1 MDWNIQWTY
10 QIQMDQRLSIF
21 KQSVIF
27 LLIISIS
34 FGQRTKQE
42 RKDPKQANI
51 EQFNLTV
58 SPRVT
63 DQSNKIQLNTYILLP
78 SFALQFI
85 KENGGFQSKFE
96 ARISILNRDGEQIDS
111 KTVEQILSASDYVET
126 VSKKNWYF
134 IQHDFMVAPGKYTV
148 VGEVLDVDTRNRGVH
163 EKEVDLTKFN
173 KDFFI
178 LDPQV
183 MTYYKGSWQGENKL
197 MPSYKNEIRPQQSI
211 VPVVISGRVSSEDYS
226 IKLMLKNNNDEVIAS
241 IDSTISNNKTFLNER
256 FDLNVKNVHGLR
268 GKLNV
273 ILSQND
279 QVDEKEV
286 EMMIKRPGVSSNIRD
301 VDEALDQMRY
311 ILTNEERSKMGKAK
325 KKEREKLF
333 YEFWRDR
340 DPTPET
346 SVNELMDQYYYRVS
360 YTNEKFASFGPGWKS
375 DMGMIYILFGPPD
388 DTQRSFI
395 NSSRNTYETWYYY
408 TINRNFDFY
417 DENGFGDYRLS
428 TPYIYGRAW

>member
-10 QIQMDQRLSIF
+10 QIQMDQRLSIY
-21 KQSVIF
+21 KQSIIF

-85 KENGGFQSKFE
+85 KENGRFQSKFE

-163 EKEVDLTKFN
+163 VKEVDLTKFN

-256 FDLNVKNVHGLR
+256 FDLKVKNVHGLR

-346 SVNELMDQYYYRVS
+346 SVNELMDQYYNRVRYS
-360 YTNEKFASFGPGWKS
+360 NEHFTSFTPGWQT
-375 DMGMIYILFGPPD
+375 DMGMIYILFGAPD
-388 DTQRSFI
+388 DIERLYM
-395 NSSRNTYETWYYY
+395 NNSRNANQTWHYYR
-408 TINRNFDFY
+408 INRNFTFY